1 MQHAA
6 FGVHLV
12 KFYATG
18 FRHTQ
23 SMPEHQEQEA
33 TVASLVHASSGCLNQ
48 PLNFAPSEVLP
59 AAVSRARV
67 CALVPCCHFVEN
79 FSLSD
84 TLQPAKFW
92 GFIHFPQNPSFRR
105 ALAWDGSREGNYR
118 VWMGILDI
126 YQSYIN

>member
-1 MQHAA
+1 
-6 FGVHLV
+6 
-12 KFYATG
+12 
-18 FRHTQ
+18 
-23 SMPEHQEQEA
+23 
-33 TVASLVHASSGCLNQ
+33 
-48 PLNFAPSEVLP
+48 VLP